1 MNTEENVQTEV
12 KTEGASPDANAA
24 PATEAAKTTKS
35 IVPAKYAGRYKA
47 GGSDALASFINENC
61 KGKDGFEYPAFFEL
75 CKKNGLDAAKVDH
88 YAGQV
93 SSTRHGSQGRARMTL
108 RNMLATIARK
118 NGKLVNLKGEEVA
131 INLPK
136 PQLTG
141 AAAAAQANA
150 ASGEPAAAP
159 TAEGTVTSQF

>member
-1 MNTEENVQTEV
+1 MTEETVNTETTENT
-12 KTEGASPDANAA
+12 A
-24 PATEAAKTTKS
+24 PAEPKSTKS

-75 CKKNGLDAAKVDH
+75 CKKNGIDAAKVDH
-88 YAGQV
+88 YAEQV
-93 SSTRHGSQGRARMTL
+93 GANRHGSQGRSRMTL

-118 NGKLVNLKGEEVA
+118 NGKLLNLKGEEVA

-136 PQLTG
+136 PALSG
-141 AAAAAQANA
+141 AAANVAAKAETSA
-150 ASGEPAAAP
+150 EP
-159 TAEGTVTSQF
+159 SQF